1 MTRSLSRLA
10 LLALLTAAFCSMGTF
25 AYAQGATTQTLSGSV
40 VDASGAVI
48 PGADITAKHTGTG
61 IAYNAVSNGEGLF
74 SLPSL
79 PVGTYS
85 VTVTLQGFKTVI
97 IKDVALSSAAPAN
110 VKATMEVGGVSEQ
123 VTVASTSEIVQTQS
137 STVAQTINTNQI
149 TKLPLTS
156 RSAMDF
162 VNFLPG
168 VTTANGNRQAS
179 INGLPRGTIN
189 ITLDGV
195 NVQDNTL
202 RSTDGFFAIVSPR
215 LDAIEEVTVS
225 TAAQGAGDAG

>member
-1 MTRSLSRLA
+1 
-10 LLALLTAAFCSMGTF
+10 FCSMGTF

-123 VTVASTSEIVQTQS
+123 VTVASTSEIVQTQRDGLR
-137 STVAQTINTNQI
+137 Q
-149 TKLPLTS
+149 LPAGRDDRERQS
-156 RSAMDF
+156 
-162 VNFLPG
+162 PG
-168 VTTANGNRQAS
+168 VDQRPAARHDQHHPRRRQHPGQHA
-179 INGLPRGTIN
+179 
-189 ITLDGV
+189 
-195 NVQDNTL
+195 QD
-202 RSTDGFFAIVSPR
+202 D
-215 LDAIEEVTVS
+215 
-225 TAAQGAGDAG
+225 